1 MSEYTQKSIEHFFQK
16 YGISDPDKKMRLL
29 PRVTD
34 TVYDYNML
42 IVELENAKDDH
53 ARELIVAEIKELEDK
68 IERVLTAEE

>member
-16 YGISDPDKKMRLL
+16 HGVSDPDRKMKLL
-29 PRVTD
+29 PKVTD

-68 IERVLTAEE
+68 LERSLTSAA